1 MAGAASMTAM
11 TAALVTACSATSAG
25 QTCEEFLRMN
35 TEGQT
40 AAIVD
45 WAKDHDDRIDPEN
58 PNKGFSGFALF
69 QDRASLN
76 LYCADPA
83 HRDDQLGDLR
93 SR

>member
-1 MAGAASMTAM
+1 MSVI
-11 TAALVTACSATSAG
+11 TAALVTACSAAEAG
-25 QTCEEFLRMN
+25 PTCEEFLRMD

-45 WAKDHDDRIDPEN
+45 WSKDHDDRIDPDN

-69 QDRASLN
+69 QNRASFN

-83 HRDDQLGDLR
+83 HRDDKLGELR
-93 SR
+93 R